1 MNTSL
6 RPDKLYFKK
15 QIYIL
20 LLVTVIIYIFFT
32 PFCLFILGEKDSG
45 SLVLIL
51 GSIGILILGSIGWLV
66 LCFFILF
73 FSKLWIN
80 NLSYIIKD
88 SSITIYKGIF
98 TKIEQN
104 IPDNKVTDF
113 VLYRDLFD
121 RFLGMGSIKVQT
133 AGASGQSGFEGV
145 LNGILDYEKVH
156 TNLREK
162 LVSTQ
167 TSTSNESVKST
178 NVSNETV
185 LVDILSELKDINKK
199 LNN

>member
-1 MNTSL
+1 MDTSL

-20 LLVTVIIYIFFT
+20 LLVTVIVYIFFI
-32 PFCLFILGEKDSG
+32 PFCLFILGEKDNG
-45 SLVLIL
+45 SFV
-51 GSIGILILGSIGWLV
+51 LILGSIGWLV

-73 FSKLWIN
+73 FTKLWIN

-162 LVSTQ
+162 LVSTK

>member
-1 MNTSL
+1 MNTSIK
-6 RPDKLYFKK
+6 PDKLYFKK

-20 LLVTVIIYIFFT
+20 LLVTVIVYIFFI
-32 PFCLFILGEKDSG
+32 PFCLFILDEKDSG
-45 SLVLIL
+45 SL
-51 GSIGILILGSIGWLV
+51 ILILGSIGWLV

-167 TSTSNESVKST
+167 TSTESVKST
-178 NVSNETV
+178 NVSNEAV

>member
-1 MNTSL
+1 MDTSL
-6 RPDKLYFKK
+6 KPDKLYFKK

-45 SLVLIL
+45 SLV
-51 GSIGILILGSIGWLV
+51 LILGSIGWLV

-167 TSTSNESVKST
+167 TSTSNESVKNT

-185 LVDILSELKDINKK
+185 LVDILAELKDINKK

>member
-6 RPDKLYFKK
+6 KPDKLYFNK
-15 QIYIL
+15 QIYIIM
-20 LLVTVIIYIFFT
+20 LVTIILGIFFV

-45 SLVLIL
+45 SLVLMF
-51 GSIGILILGSIGWLV
+51 GSIAWIIL
-66 LCFFILF
+66 CPFILF
-73 FSKLWIN
+73 FYKLWIN

-104 IPDNKVTDF
+104 IPNNKVTDF

-121 RFLGMGSIKVQT
+121 RFLGVGSIKVQT
-133 AGASGQSGFEGV
+133 AGASGESGFEGV
-145 LNGILDYEKVH
+145 LDGILNYEEVH
-156 TNLREK
+156 KNLRDK
-162 LVSTQ
+162 LVATQ
-167 TSTSNESVKST
+167 NLTSNESTDIKSASDDSILT
-178 NVSNETV
+178 
-185 LVDILSELKDINKK
+185 DILAELKDINKK

>member
-6 RPDKLYFKK
+6 KPDKLYLKK

-20 LLVTVIIYIFFT
+20 LLVTVIVYIFFT
-32 PFCLFILGEKDSG
+32 PYCLFILGEKDSG

-51 GSIGILILGSIGWLV
+51 GSIGWLV

-73 FSKLWIN
+73 FTKLWIN

-167 TSTSNESVKST
+167 TSTSNESVKNT

-185 LVDILSELKDINKK
+185 LVDILAELKNINKK

>member
-1 MNTSL
+1 MNRPL
-6 RPDKLYFKK
+6 RPDKLYLKK
-15 QIYIL
+15 YIYFL
-20 LLVTVIIYIFFT
+20 LLITVIGYIFFI
-32 PFCLFILGEKDSG
+32 PFCLIILGEKDSG
-45 SLVLIL
+45 SLV
-51 GSIGILILGSIGWLV
+51 LILGSIGWLV

-167 TSTSNESVKST
+167 TATSIESVKST
-178 NVSNETV
+178 NVSNDAV
-185 LVDILSELKDINKK
+185 LVDILAELKDINKK
-199 LNN
+199 LND

>member
-1 MNTSL
+1 MDTPL

-20 LLVTVIIYIFFT
+20 LLVTVIVYIFFI
-32 PFCLFILGEKDSG
+32 PFCLIMIAENDNG

-51 GSIGILILGSIGWLV
+51 GSIGWLILS
-66 LCFFILF
+66 FFILF
-73 FSKLWIN
+73 FTKLWIN

-104 IPDNKVTDF
+104 IPNNKVTDF

-121 RFLGMGSIKVQT
+121 RFLGIGSIKVQT
-133 AGASGQSGFEGV
+133 AGASGQAGYEGV
-145 LNGILDYEKVH
+145 LSGILDYEEVH
-156 TNLREK
+156 KNLRNK
-162 LVSTQ
+162 LISNQ
-167 TSTSNESVKST
+167 TSTSNESVKSSR
-178 NVSNETV
+178 VSNETV
-185 LVDILSELKDINKK
+185 LTEILAELKDINKK
-199 LNN
+199 LND

>member
-1 MNTSL
+1 MYSKISL
-6 RPDKLYFKK
+6 TLGS
-15 QIYIL
+15 YIL
-20 LLVTVIIYIFFT
+20 LLVIVIFYIFFT
-32 PFCLFILGEKDSG
+32 PFCLI
-45 SLVLIL
+45 
-51 GSIGILILGSIGWLV
+51 ILIEGGPGL
-66 LCFFILF
+66 FILF
-73 FSKLWIN
+73 LGTVGWSALGAIILFFYKLWIN

-167 TSTSNESVKST
+167 TSTSNESVKNT

-185 LVDILSELKDINKK
+185 LVDILAELKDINKK
-199 LNN
+199 LKN

>member
-1 MNTSL
+1 MDTSL

-15 QIYIL
+15 YGYFL
-20 LLVTVIIYIFFT
+20 LLVTVIGYIFFT

-45 SLVLIL
+45 SLV
-51 GSIGILILGSIGWLV
+51 LILGSIGWLV

-104 IPDNKVTDF
+104 IPNNKVTDF

-121 RFLGMGSIKVQT
+121 RYLGIGSIKVQT
-133 AGASGQSGFEGV
+133 AGASGQAGYE
-145 LNGILDYEKVH
+145 GILSGILEYEEVH
-156 TNLREK
+156 KNLRNK
-162 LVSTQ
+162 LISNQ
-167 TSTSNESVKST
+167 TSTSNESVKSSI
-178 NVSNETV
+178 VSNETV
-185 LVDILSELKDINKK
+185 LTDILAELKDINKK
-199 LNN
+199 LNK

>member
-1 MNTSL
+1 MTTSL

-20 LLVTVIIYIFFT
+20 LLVTVIVYIFFI
-32 PFCLFILGEKDSG
+32 PFCLIMIAENDSG
-45 SLVLIL
+45 YFV
-51 GSIGILILGSIGWLV
+51 LILGSIGWLV

-80 NLSYIIKD
+80 NLSYIVKD
-88 SSITIYKGIF
+88 SSLTIYKGIF

-156 TNLREK
+156 SNLREK

-167 TSTSNESVKST
+167 NSTSNE
-178 NVSNETV
+178 
-185 LVDILSELKDINKK
+185 
-199 LNN
+199 

>member
-15 QIYIL
+15 YGYFL
-20 LLVTVIIYIFFT
+20 LLVTVIGYIFFT

-45 SLVLIL
+45 SLV
-51 GSIGILILGSIGWLV
+51 LILGSIGWLV

-185 LVDILSELKDINKK
+185 LVDILAELKDINKK

>member
-1 MNTSL
+1 MDTSL
-6 RPDKLYFKK
+6 RPDKLYLKK
-15 QIYIL
+15 YVYFI
-20 LLVTVIIYIFFT
+20 LLVTVIIYIFFV
-32 PFCLFILGEKDSG
+32 PFCLIILKEEGPG
-45 SLVLIL
+45 L
-51 GSIGILILGSIGWLV
+51 
-66 LCFFILF
+66 FILF
-73 FSKLWIN
+73 LGTVGWLALGAIILLFSKLWIDR
-80 NLSYIIKD
+80 LSYIIKD
-88 SSITIYKGIF
+88 SSITIYRGIF

-167 TSTSNESVKST
+167 TSTSNESVKNT
-178 NVSNETV
+178 NVSNEMV
-185 LVDILSELKDINKK
+185 LVDILAELKDINKK

>member
-6 RPDKLYFKK
+6 RPDKLYLKK

-20 LLVTVIIYIFFT
+20 LLVIVIFYIFFT
-32 PFCLFILGEKDSG
+32 PFCLIILKEGG
-45 SLVLIL
+45 PGL
-51 GSIGILILGSIGWLV
+51 
-66 LCFFILF
+66 FILF
-73 FSKLWIN
+73 LGTVGWSALGAIILFFYKLWIN

-145 LNGILDYEKVH
+145 LNGILDYGKVH

-185 LVDILSELKDINKK
+185 LVDILAELKNINKK

>member
-1 MNTSL
+1 MDTSL

-20 LLVTVIIYIFFT
+20 LLVTVIVYIFFT

-51 GSIGILILGSIGWLV
+51 GSIGWLV
-66 LCFFILF
+66 LCFFILL

-167 TSTSNESVKST
+167 TSTSNESVKNT
-178 NVSNETV
+178 NVSNEMV
-185 LVDILSELKDINKK
+185 LVDILAELKDINKK

>member
-6 RPDKLYFKK
+6 KPDKLYFKK

-20 LLVTVIIYIFFT
+20 LLVTVIVYIFFT
-32 PFCLFILGEKDSG
+32 PFCLFMLGEKDSG
-45 SLVLIL
+45 SLV
-51 GSIGILILGSIGWLV
+51 LILGSIGWLV

-167 TSTSNESVKST
+167 TSNESVKST
-178 NVSNETV
+178 SVSNDTV
-185 LVDILSELKDINKK
+185 LVDILAELKDINKK